1 MNSALCLCALGVL
14 AVVAAAGIGVG
25 LVVGSVGSFIT
36 SHDCLFHSNNKAC
49 ACELVSWRRVR
60 EGEGKGTVER
70 KKLHATK
77 KDSACVCV
85 PNQNINAAVQRNRME
100 EKRAGEGERYS
111 GQEET
116 AAAAAATEWLSSIAT
131 EDGGCG
137 GDGGDGGKK
146 EKASQSKR
154 PIDCCCCC

>member
-77 KDSACVCV
+77 KTVLVCVCRIKTLT
-85 PNQNINAAVQRNRME
+85 PQYKGI
-100 EKRAGEGERYS
+100 
-111 GQEET
+111 
-116 AAAAAATEWLSSIAT
+116 EWK
-131 EDGGCG
+131 
-137 GDGGDGGKK
+137 KK
-146 EKASQSKR
+146 EREREKDIRARKR
-154 PIDCCCCC
+154 QRRRRRPLNGLAR